1 MSGHSKWAQIKRK
14 KATTDAR
21 RGKLWTRLVKE
32 ITVASRLGGGD
43 PDHNPR
49 LRAAVQDAKTS
60 NVPAGNID
68 RAIKR
73 GSGELEGAAY
83 EEITYEGY
91 APGGGALL
99 IEAITDNRN
108 RTVAELRHLFSRSGG
123 NLGESGCVA
132 WMFQTRGYIAFERS
146 ALGEEALLE
155 LALELEVDDVSTED
169 AEVLELFTSPEDFER
184 VREAIAGRGLTPVA
198 AELEKVAASQV
209 ELDSR
214 QAAQAARLL
223 EAIEDHDDVQDV
235 WANFDL
241 DTADSLVPA
250 E

>member
-1 MSGHSKWAQIKRK
+1 MSGHSKWASIKHK
-14 KATTDAR
+14 KGALDAK
-21 RGKLWTRLVKE
+21 RGKTFTKIIRE
-32 ITVASRLGGGD
+32 MSIAARLGGGD
-43 PDHNPR
+43 PNSNPR
-49 LRAAVQDAKTS
+49 LRTAVDKAKAV
-60 NVPAGNID
+60 NMPADNIK
-68 RAIKR
+68 RAIQK
-73 GSGELEGAAY
+73 GTGELEGAAY

-146 ALGEEALLE
+146 ALGEEAPLE

-184 VREAIAGRGLTPVA
+184 VREAIAGRGQTPVA